1 MNRFFAMVRRELKS
15 ITKEKTIILAIVIQ
29 LFIASFSSVIVTGL
43 MAFYD
48 PDSIGQST
56 KMTVTVG
63 VVDQTDGP
71 LVGILK
77 KESLRVKSLPD
88 AASAESAFRTGQV
101 DTVLLVPEKVGN
113 VVNMK
118 LMLPELDSRATVIMM
133 VLKEPLKQYESYLRE
148 QNGIAM
154 QYTDLH
160 ARTDTSYEF
169 LYSLIL
175 PILMFFPA
183 LLAGSIVIDTVSEE
197 VENKTLDTLRSA
209 PVSLNQILG
218 AKVCAAVITVLLQC
232 TAWALLLRL
241 NHLHIENLGLVLL
254 LSVTVGTIVSVGAA
268 AASLYFKDRE
278 RAQFAYSM
286 VLVVMVGLSYLVSPS
301 PFSLMARLAT
311 GSHYTGTLDV
321 LLYMV
326 PLIVLGAA
334 FFRWSGR
341 LLSTQSVR

>member
-15 ITKEKTIILAIVIQ
+15 VTREKTIMMAIAIQ

-48 PDSIGQST
+48 PDSIGQTT
-56 KMTVTVG
+56 KTSVRVG
-63 VVDQTDGP
+63 VVDQTGGP
-71 LVGILK
+71 LQRILIDGR
-77 KESLRVKSLPD
+77 LRVEPLPD
-88 AASAESAFRTGQV
+88 AARAEKAFQTGLV
-101 DTVLLVPEKVGN
+101 DTVIFVPEESGD

-118 LMLPELDSRATVIMM
+118 LMLPEMDSQATIIMM
-133 VLKEPLKQYESYLRE
+133 VLKEPLKQYEAYLRE
-148 QNGIAM
+148 QNGVAM
-154 QYTDLH
+154 NYTDLR
-160 ARTDTSYEF
+160 ARPDTSYEF

-218 AKVCAAVITVLLQC
+218 AKVCAAVITVFLQC
-232 TAWALLLRL
+232 CAWTLLLRL
-241 NHLHIENLGLVLL
+241 NNLHIENLGLVLL
-254 LSVTVGTIVSVGAA
+254 LSVVVGTIVSVGAA

-286 VLVVMVGLSYLVSPS
+286 VLVVMVGLSYLLQPS
-301 PFSLMARLAT
+301 PFSLMAGLAT
-311 GSHYTGTLDV
+311 GSRLTGALDV
-321 LLYMV
+321 ALYLV
-326 PLIVLGAA
+326 PLIALGAA
-334 FFRWSGR
+334 FLKWSGK
-341 LLSTQSVR
+341 LLATQSVR

>member
-1 MNRFFAMVRRELKS
+1 MNRFFTMVKRELKS
-15 ITKEKTIILAIVIQ
+15 ITREKTIMLAIVIQ

-48 PDSIGQST
+48 PGSIGQTS
-56 KMTVTVG
+56 KMAVIVG
-63 VVDQTDGP
+63 VVDQTGGP
-71 LVGILK
+71 LVPILK
-77 KESLRVKSLPD
+77 QENLRVRSLPD
-88 AASAESAFRTGQV
+88 TATAEKAFLNGLV
-101 DTVLLVPEKVGN
+101 DAVLMVPEDTGD

-118 LMLPELDSRATVIMM
+118 LMLPELDSRSTVITM
-133 VLKEPLKQYESYLRE
+133 VLKEPLKKYEEFLRQ
-148 QNGIAM
+148 QNGIM
-154 QYTDLH
+154 MNYTNLN
-160 ARTDTSYEF
+160 ARPDTSYEF

-197 VENKTLDTLRSA
+197 IENKTLDTLRSA

-218 AKVCAAVITVLLQC
+218 AKVCTAIITVLLQC
-232 TAWALLLRL
+232 SAWALLLGL
-241 NHLHIENLGLVLL
+241 NNVHIANLGLVLL

-286 VLVVMVGLSYLVSPS
+286 TLVVMVGLSYLVSPS

-311 GSHYTGTLDV
+311 GSHYTGTIDV
-321 LLYMV
+321 SLYMILLV
-326 PLIVLGAA
+326 ILGAA
-334 FFRWSGR
+334 FFKWSGK
-341 LLSTQSVR
+341 LLSTQSAH

>member
-15 ITKEKTIILAIVIQ
+15 VTKEKTIMLAILIQ
-29 LFIASFSSVIVTGL
+29 LIIASFSSVIVTGL

-56 KMTVTVG
+56 KMTVTAG

-71 LVGILK
+71 LVGILRE
-77 KESLRVKSLPD
+77 ESLRVKLLPD
-88 AASAESAFRTGQV
+88 AASAESAFRTGLV
-101 DTVLLVPEKVGN
+101 DTVILVPEKAGN

-118 LMLPELDSRATVIMM
+118 LMLPELDSKATVVMM

-154 QYTDLH
+154 QYTDLS

-197 VENKTLDTLRSA
+197 IENKTLDTLRSA

-218 AKVCAAVITVLLQC
+218 AKVCAAIITVLVQC
-232 TAWALLLRL
+232 TAWSLLLRL

-268 AASLYFKDRE
+268 TASLYFKDRE

-326 PLIVLGAA
+326 PLVVLGAA
-334 FFRWSGR
+334 FLRWSGK
-341 LLSTQSVR
+341 LLATQSVR

>member
-1 MNRFFAMVRRELKS
+1 MNKFLAMVRRELKS
-15 ITKEKTIILAIVIQ
+15 VTKEKTIMLAIVIQ

-56 KMTVTVG
+56 SMTVRVG
-63 VVDQTDGP
+63 VVDQTSGP
-71 LVGILK
+71 LMGILEEK
-77 KESLRVKSLPD
+77 NLRVKTLPD
-88 AASAESAFRTGQV
+88 AASAERAFRNGLV
-101 DTVLLVPEKVGN
+101 DTVLLVPEKTGD

-118 LMLPELDSRATVIMM
+118 LMLPEMDSKATVIMM

-148 QNGIAM
+148 QNGIVM
-154 QYTDLH
+154 QYTDVQ

-197 VENKTLDTLRSA
+197 IENKTLDTLRSA
-209 PVSLNQILG
+209 PVSLNLILG
-218 AKVCAAVITVLLQC
+218 AKVCAAVITVLVQC

-241 NHLHIENLGLVLL
+241 NHLYIENLGLVLL
-254 LSVTVGTIVSVGAA
+254 LSATVGTIVSVGAA

-326 PLIVLGAA
+326 PLIVLGAV
-334 FFRWSGR
+334 FFKWSGR